1 MSFAAADL
9 TTASHFVRRIASH
22 QHHALVRLSPRAS
35 MRGPRTAS
43 FPYEDRPDVPANIVL
58 GEG

>member
-1 MSFAAADL
+1 MTFAADQ
-9 TTASHFVRRIASH
+9 TAAHHVHRIASH
-22 QHHALVRLSPRAS
+22 EHHALVRLSPRAP
-35 MRGPRTAS
+35 MRRARATS